1 MAWLPVHAL
10 FCTSTVQYI
19 GEAWLTALLADLH
32 EQNAEFR
39 NWWLRYDIQ
48 GIHRERKEQDYPVVG
63 QLILQST
70 SF

>member
-1 MAWLPVHAL
+1 M
-10 FCTSTVQYI
+10 QYI